1 MTNAIEP
8 APRKTR
14 ARKRSEDGL
23 IEVIALVRMNRDD
36 GTDEMC
42 AVGETIKKS
51 RDAAIVLQDAG
62 KIKVKI

>member
-1 MTNAIEP
+1 MNNTEKKPSVSKKAVTKK
-8 APRKTR
+8 ADDT
-14 ARKRSEDGL
+14 
-23 IEVIALVRMNRDD
+23 IEVVALVRMNRDD

-51 RDAAIVLQDAG
+51 RDAARFLQDAG

>member
-1 MTNAIEP
+1 MNNTEKKP
-8 APRKTR
+8 AMRK
-14 ARKRSEDGL
+14 KSVRSEDTV
-23 IEVIALVRMNRDD
+23 EVVALVRMNRDD

-51 RDAAIVLQDAG
+51 RDAARVLQDAG